1 MTNDLSSIILIASFT
16 ILACIA
22 ISFLVN
28 KYFLKNASSFGK
40 NKGGAQIRWATAA
53 KPPVGGMSFY
63 ATFLSLIVVIA
74 ITSFAGLTSWSSEYL
89 LLGLLIP
96 MTIGFF
102 VGLADDS
109 YNTSPLIKFVGQF
122 LCGLFFI
129 VSGNY
134 IHICDSEWVNYWFTM
149 TWVVGMMNSI
159 NMLDNMDGIV
169 TSVSIITLGVA
180 LMIIGQSGAINLTD
194 VILIV
199 GIIGSLIGFLFYNWN
214 PAKIY
219 MGDTGSQFLGAFLAW
234 VSIQYFWTFRDNFEG
249 GFQARQF
256 LVPAL
261 AFIVPL
267 IDTTTVT
274 FRRLARKVSPFVG
287 GRDHTTHHLAYLG
300 IADKNVVRIM
310 IGISLSA
317 VFVIYQIVDDL
328 KINQWNFYKTLAV
341 VIYYLTVFFVIQYF
355 YEVAKRKIN
364 AHKNVEIKNDYVVE
378 RLDEV
383 AR

>member
-1 MTNDLSSIILIASFT
+1 MNPANFPFLLIVLIFLISIIITF
-16 ILACIA
+16 I
-22 ISFLVN
+22 VN
-28 KYFLKNASSFGK
+28 YKFLKKELPK
-40 NKGGAQIRWATAA
+40 NYISQVEQIRWATNL
-53 KPPVGGMSFY
+53 KPKFGGFTFFI
-63 ATFLSLIVVIA
+63 TFLMLCIFTVIARGFYPYLILSLTIA
-74 ITSFAGLTSWSSEYL
+74 ITF
-89 LLGLLIP
+89 
-96 MTIGFF
+96 GF
-102 VGLADDS
+102 LDDFFF
-109 YNTSPLIKFVGQF
+109 TSPFTKVIGQ
-122 LCGLFFI
+122 LMVSVCFI
-129 VSGNY
+129 LSGAIIQISDYQLLN
-134 IHICDSEWVNYWFTM
+134 IIFT
-149 TWVVGMMNSI
+149 TIWVVGMMNSI

-180 LMIIGQSGAINLTD
+180 LMIIWQSGDVNLTD
-194 VILIV
+194 VILIA
-199 GIIGSLIGFLFYNWN
+199 GTLGALIGFLFYNWN

-234 VSIQYFWTFRDNFEG
+234 VSIQYFWTFRDSLEG
-249 GFQARQF
+249 GFQIRQF

-310 IGISLSA
+310 IFISLSA

-328 KINQWNFYKTLAV
+328 KVNQWNFYKTLAV
-341 VIYYLTVFFVIQYF
+341 VVYYLTVFFVVQYF

-364 AHKNVEIKNDYVVE
+364 SLDVVE
-378 RLDEV
+378 NEEI
-383 AR
+383 ATI

>member
-1 MTNDLSSIILIASFT
+1 MNPANFPLLLIILIFLISIITSFV
-16 ILACIA
+16 INYVLLKKEPSINY
-22 ISFLVN
+22 ISEIER
-28 KYFLKNASSFGK
+28 
-40 NKGGAQIRWATAA
+40 IRWATKL
-53 KPPVGGMSFY
+53 KPKFGGFAFFM
-63 ATFLSLIVVIA
+63 TFLLLCVFTIIA
-74 ITSFAGLTSWSSEYL
+74 RGVYPYL
-89 LLGLLIP
+89 LLSL
-96 MTIGFF
+96 TIASIFGF
-102 VGLADDS
+102 LDD
-109 YNTSPLIKFVGQF
+109 YFFTSPFTKVIGQ
-122 LCGLFFI
+122 LMISACFI
-129 VSGNY
+129 FGGAIIDISDYQTLNA
-134 IHICDSEWVNYWFTM
+134 IFTSI
-149 TWVVGMMNSI
+149 WVVGMMNSI

-180 LMIIGQSGAINLTD
+180 LMIIAQSGIINLTD

-199 GIIGSLIGFLFYNWN
+199 GIMGALIGFLYYNWN

-234 VSIQYFWTFRDNFEG
+234 VSIQYFWTFRDGLEG

-267 IDTTTVT
+267 MDTTTVT

-300 IADKNVVRIM
+300 ILDKNVARIM
-310 IGISLSA
+310 IAISLSA

-328 KINQWNFYKTLAV
+328 QTNQWNFYKTLIV

-355 YEVAKRKIN
+355 YEMAKRKIN
-364 AHKNVEIKNDYVVE
+364 STNSIEKQEI
-378 RLDEV
+378 
-383 AR
+383 ATT